1 MPLKETFKMPT
12 KILMVGSVMM
22 DSIYTVDRA
31 PELGESVLGVVYGTA
46 CGGKGSN
53 AAVAAQRLGAKV
65 TVFGTLGNDGNGE
78 TLKKMLSGEGINTKA
93 MRVKEGAKSGS
104 VVILLE
110 KGGKNRLVI
119 CPGANMETTP
129 EGLEETFA
137 EEKFDA
143 LLLQLEIPLEANIAA
158 VKLAQKQGVITV
170 LDAGPAQEY
179 PLEKLKGL
187 DILSPNE
194 TETKA
199 LTGIYP
205 ADLETCRSSAKILAE
220 RNGCKY
226 VALKLG
232 DRGSYIYGAGVD
244 ALVPPFKVV
253 ALDPTAA
260 GDAFTGALAL
270 KYAQTKDILASAR
283 YANAVGAL
291 STLKVGA
298 QPSLPTDKE
307 VDAFIASYK

>member
-1 MPLKETFKMPT
+1 MTT

-53 AAVAAQRLGAKV
+53 AAVAASRLGAKV
-65 TVFGTLGNDGNGE
+65 TAFGTLGDDSNGE
-78 TLKKMLSGEGINTKA
+78 TLIKMLSGEGIDTRA
-93 MRVKEGAKSGS
+93 MKIKKGGKSGS

-129 EGLEETFA
+129 DGLEETF
-137 EEKFDA
+137 KDHFDA

-158 VKLAQKQGVITV
+158 VKLAQKHGVITV

-179 PLEKLKGL
+179 PLEQLKGL

-205 ADLETCRSSAKILAE
+205 NDRASYLAAAKILKE
-220 RNGCKY
+220 RNECKY
-226 VALKLG
+226 VVLKLG
-232 DRGSYIYGAGVD
+232 ENGSYIYGDGVD
-244 ALVPPFKVV
+244 EHVLPYKVTAV
-253 ALDPTAA
+253 DPTAA

-270 KYAQTKDILASAR
+270 KYAETKDIVASAK

>member
-1 MPLKETFKMPT
+1 MTT

-53 AAVAAQRLGAKV
+53 AAVAACRLGAKV
-65 TVFGTLGNDGNGE
+65 TAFGTLGDDSNGE
-78 TLKKMLSGEGINTKA
+78 TLIKMLSGEGIDTRA
-93 MRVKEGAKSGS
+93 MRIKKGGKSGS

-129 EGLEETFA
+129 EGLEETF
-137 EEKFDA
+137 KDHFDA

-158 VKLAQKQGVITV
+158 VKLAQKHGVITV

-179 PLEKLKGL
+179 PLEQLKGL

-205 ADLETCRSSAKILAE
+205 NDRASYLAAAKILKE
-220 RNGCKY
+220 RNDCKY
-226 VALKLG
+226 VVLKLG
-232 DRGSYIYGAGVD
+232 ENGSYIYGDGVD
-244 ALVPPFKVV
+244 EHVLPYKVTAV
-253 ALDPTAA
+253 DPTAA

-270 KYAQTKDILASAR
+270 KYAETKDIVASAK

>member
-1 MPLKETFKMPT
+1 MTT

-53 AAVAAQRLGAKV
+53 AAVAACRLGAKV
-65 TVFGTLGNDGNGE
+65 TAFGTLGDDSNGE
-78 TLKKMLSGEGINTKA
+78 TLIKMLSGEGIDTRA
-93 MRVKEGAKSGS
+93 MKIKKGGKSGS

-129 EGLEETFA
+129 DGLEETF
-137 EEKFDA
+137 KDHFDA

-158 VKLAQKQGVITV
+158 VKLAQKNGVITV

-205 ADLETCRSSAKILAE
+205 NDRASYLAASKILKE
-220 RNGCKY
+220 RNECKY
-226 VALKLG
+226 VVLKLG
-232 DRGSYIYGAGVD
+232 ENGSYIYGDGVD
-244 ALVPPFKVV
+244 EHVLPYKVTAV
-253 ALDPTAA
+253 DPTAA

-270 KYAQTKDILASAR
+270 KYAETKDIVASAK

>member
-1 MPLKETFKMPT
+1 MTT

-53 AAVAAQRLGAKV
+53 AAVAASRLGAKV
-65 TVFGTLGNDGNGE
+65 TAFGTLGDDSNGE
-78 TLKKMLSGEGINTKA
+78 TLIKMLSGEGIDTRA
-93 MRVKEGAKSGS
+93 MKIKKGGKSGS

-129 EGLEETFA
+129 DGLEETF
-137 EEKFDA
+137 KDHFDA

-158 VKLAQKQGVITV
+158 VKLAQKHGVITV

-179 PLEKLKGL
+179 PLEQLKGL

-205 ADLETCRSSAKILAE
+205 NDRASYLAAAKILKE
-220 RNGCKY
+220 RNECKY
-226 VALKLG
+226 VVLKLG
-232 DRGSYIYGAGVD
+232 ENGSYIYGDGVD
-244 ALVPPFKVV
+244 EHVLPYKVTAV
-253 ALDPTAA
+253 GSTAA

-270 KYAQTKDILASAR
+270 KYAETKDIVASAK

>member
-1 MPLKETFKMPT
+1 MTT

-53 AAVAAQRLGAKV
+53 AAVAAGRLGAKV
-65 TVFGTLGNDGNGE
+65 TAFGTLGDDSNGE
-78 TLKKMLSGEGINTKA
+78 TLIKMLSSEGIDTRA
-93 MRVKEGAKSGS
+93 MKIKKGGKSGS

-129 EGLEETFA
+129 EGLEETF
-137 EEKFDA
+137 KDHFDA

-158 VKLAQKQGVITV
+158 VKLAQKHGVITV

-179 PLEKLKGL
+179 PLEQLKGL

-205 ADLETCRSSAKILAE
+205 NDRASYLAAAKILKE
-220 RNGCKY
+220 RNDCKF
-226 VALKLG
+226 VVLKLG
-232 DRGSYIYGAGVD
+232 ENGSYIYGDGVD
-244 ALVPPFKVV
+244 EHVLPYKVTAV
-253 ALDPTAA
+253 DPTAA

-270 KYAQTKDILASAR
+270 KYAETKDIIASAK

>member
-1 MPLKETFKMPT
+1 MAT
-12 KILMVGSVMM
+12 KILMVGSIMM
-22 DSIYTVDRA
+22 DSIYQVDRA
-31 PELGESVLGVVYGTA
+31 PELGESVLGVVLGNA

-53 AAVAAQRLGAKV
+53 AAVAAARLGAKV
-65 TVFGTLGNDGNGE
+65 TAYGTLGQDANGE
-78 TLKKMLSGEGINTKA
+78 ELDTMLSSEGIDTRFLVK
-93 MRVKEGAKSGS
+93 KEGSASGS
-104 VVILLE
+104 VVIILE

-129 EGLEETFA
+129 DGLKDVF
-137 EEKFDA
+137 KDDFDA

-158 VKLAQKQGVITV
+158 VELAKEKGVITV

-187 DILSPNE
+187 TILSPNE

-205 ADLETCRSSAKILAE
+205 SDHKTCREAAKILID
-220 RNGCKY
+220 RNECEF
-226 VALKLG
+226 VVLKLG
-232 DRGSYIYGAGVD
+232 ENGSYIYGNGID
-244 ALVPPFKVV
+244 EIVPPYKVEAV
-253 ALDPTAA
+253 DPTAA

-270 KYAQTKDILASAR
+270 KYAETKDIVNSAK

-291 STLKVGA
+291 STLKIGA

-307 VDAFIASYK
+307 VDEFIASYN

>member
-1 MPLKETFKMPT
+1 MTT

-53 AAVAAQRLGAKV
+53 AAVAACRLGAKV
-65 TVFGTLGNDGNGE
+65 TAFGTLGDDSNGE
-78 TLKKMLSGEGINTKA
+78 TLIKMLSGEGIDTRA
-93 MRVKEGAKSGS
+93 MKIKKGGKSGS

-129 EGLEETFA
+129 EGLEETF
-137 EEKFDA
+137 KDHFDA

-158 VKLAQKQGVITV
+158 VKLAQKNGVITV

-205 ADLETCRSSAKILAE
+205 NDRASYLAASKILKE
-220 RNGCKY
+220 RNECKF
-226 VALKLG
+226 VVLKLG
-232 DRGSYIYGAGVD
+232 ENGSYIYGDGVD
-244 ALVPPFKVV
+244 EHVLPYKVTAV
-253 ALDPTAA
+253 DPTAA

-270 KYAQTKDILASAR
+270 KYAETKDIVASAK

>member
-1 MPLKETFKMPT
+1 MKMPT

-22 DSIYTVDRA
+22 DLILTVDRA
-31 PELGESVLGVVYGTA
+31 PDLGESVLGVVYGTA

-53 AAVAAQRLGAKV
+53 AAVAASRLGAKV
-65 TVFGTLGNDGNGE
+65 AVFCTLGDDTNGD
-78 TLKKMLSGEGINTKA
+78 TLKKMLAGEGINVKGMKTK
-93 MRVKEGAKSGS
+93 VGGHSGS

-129 EGLEETFA
+129 DGLEEVFA
-137 EEKFDA
+137 EHFDA

-158 VKLAQKQGVITV
+158 VKLAQAKGVITV

-205 ADLETCRSSAKILAE
+205 ADLETCRASAKILAE

-260 GDAFTGALAL
+260 GDAFTGALAK
-270 KYAQTKDILASAR
+270 KYAETKDILASAR

-291 STLKVGA
+291 STLKIGA

>member
-1 MPLKETFKMPT
+1 MPT
-12 KILMVGSVMM
+12 KVLMVGSVMM
-22 DSIYTVDRA
+22 DSIYQVDRA

-53 AAVAAQRLGAKV
+53 AAVAASRLGAKV
-65 TVFGTLGNDGNGE
+65 TVFGTLGQDANGE
-78 TLKKMLSGEGINTKA
+78 VLDSMLSSEGIDTRGLKKIEGSA
-93 MRVKEGAKSGS
+93 SGS

-129 EGLEETFA
+129 DGLEEVF
-137 EEKFDA
+137 EEDFDA
-143 LLLQLEIPLEANIAA
+143 LLLQLEIPLEANVAA
-158 VKLAQKQGVITV
+158 VKLAQEKGVITV

-179 PLEKLKGL
+179 ALEDLKGL
-187 DILSPNE
+187 TILSPNE

-205 ADLETCRSSAKILAE
+205 KDHETCLEASKILAK
-220 RNGCKY
+220 RNECDF
-226 VALKLG
+226 VVLKLG
-232 DRGSYIYGAGVD
+232 ENGSYIYGQGID
-244 ALVPPFKVV
+244 EIVPPYKVEAV
-253 ALDPTAA
+253 DPTAA
-260 GDAFTGALAL
+260 GDAFTGALAK
-270 KYAQTKDILASAR
+270 KYAETKDIVASAK

-307 VDAFIASYK
+307 VDEFIKSYQ

>member
-1 MPLKETFKMPT
+1 MAT
-12 KILMVGSVMM
+12 KILMVGSIMM
-22 DSIYTVDRA
+22 DSIYQVDRA
-31 PELGESVLGVVYGTA
+31 PELGESVLGVVLGNA

-53 AAVAAQRLGAKV
+53 AAVAAARLGAKV
-65 TVFGTLGNDGNGE
+65 TAYGTLGQDANGE
-78 TLKKMLSGEGINTKA
+78 ELDTMLSSEGLDTRFLVK
-93 MRVKEGAKSGS
+93 KEGSASGS
-104 VVILLE
+104 VVIILE

-129 EGLEETFA
+129 DGLKDVFA
-137 EEKFDA
+137 DEFDA

-158 VKLAQKQGVITV
+158 VKLAQEKGVITV

-179 PLEKLKGL
+179 PLEELKGL
-187 DILSPNE
+187 TILSPNE

-205 ADLETCRSSAKILAE
+205 SDHETCREAAKILIN
-220 RNGCKY
+220 RNECEF
-226 VALKLG
+226 VVLKLG
-232 DRGSYIYGAGVD
+232 ENGSYIYGNGID
-244 ALVPPFKVV
+244 EIIPPYKVEAV
-253 ALDPTAA
+253 DPTAA

-270 KYAQTKDILASAR
+270 KYAATKDIVSSAK

-291 STLKVGA
+291 STLKIGA

-307 VDAFIASYK
+307 VDAFIASYN

>member
-1 MPLKETFKMPT
+1 MQT

-22 DSIYTVDRA
+22 DLILTMDRA
-31 PELGESVLGVVYGTA
+31 PELSESVLGEIYGNA

-53 AAVAAQRLGAKV
+53 AAVAASRLGAKV
-65 TVFGTLGNDGNGE
+65 SVFGTLGKDGNGDV
-78 TLKKMLSGEGINTKA
+78 LVDMLSSEGINTKNLKL
-93 MRVKEGAKSGS
+93 KEGAHSGF

-129 EGLEETFA
+129 EGLEEVF
-137 EEKFDA
+137 EEDFDA

-158 VKLAQKQGVITV
+158 VKLAQEKGVITV

-187 DILSPNE
+187 TILSPNE

-205 ADLETCRSSAKILAE
+205 ADLETCRAAAKVLHQ
-220 RNGCKY
+220 RNDCKF
-226 VALKLG
+226 VVLKLG
-232 DRGSYIYGAGVD
+232 DRGSYIYGDGID
-244 ALVPPFKVV
+244 ELVAPYKVV

-260 GDAFTGALAL
+260 GDAFTGALAK
-270 KYAQTKDILASAR
+270 KYAETKDIVGSAK

-307 VDAFIASYK
+307 VDAFIASYKK

>member
-1 MPLKETFKMPT
+1 MTT

-53 AAVAAQRLGAKV
+53 AAVAACRLGAKV
-65 TVFGTLGNDGNGE
+65 TAFGTLGDDSNGE
-78 TLKKMLSGEGINTKA
+78 TLIKMLSGEGIDTRA
-93 MRVKEGAKSGS
+93 MKIKKGGKSGS

-129 EGLEETFA
+129 EGLEETF
-137 EEKFDA
+137 KDHFDA

-158 VKLAQKQGVITV
+158 VKLAQKHGVITV

-179 PLEKLKGL
+179 PLEQLKGL

-205 ADLETCRSSAKILAE
+205 NDRASYLAAAKILKE
-220 RNGCKY
+220 RNECKY
-226 VALKLG
+226 VVLKLG
-232 DRGSYIYGAGVD
+232 ENGSYIYGDGVD
-244 ALVPPFKVV
+244 EHVLPYKVT
-253 ALDPTAA
+253 AIDPTAA

-270 KYAQTKDILASAR
+270 KYAETKDIVASAK

>member
-1 MPLKETFKMPT
+1 MQT

-22 DSIYTVDRA
+22 DLILTMDRA
-31 PELGESVLGVVYGTA
+31 PELSESVLGEIYGNA

-53 AAVAAQRLGAKV
+53 AAVAASRLGAKV
-65 TVFGTLGNDGNGE
+65 SVFGTLGKDGNGDV
-78 TLKKMLSGEGINTKA
+78 LVDMLSSEGINTKNLK
-93 MRVKEGAKSGS
+93 MKEGSHSGF

-129 EGLEETFA
+129 EGLEEVF
-137 EEKFDA
+137 EEDFDA

-158 VKLAQKQGVITV
+158 VKLAQEKGVITV

-187 DILSPNE
+187 TILSPNE

-205 ADLETCRSSAKILAE
+205 ADLETCRAAAKVLQQ
-220 RNGCKY
+220 RNDCKF

-232 DRGSYIYGAGVD
+232 DRGSYIYGEGID
-244 ALVPPFKVV
+244 ELVPPYKVV

-260 GDAFTGALAL
+260 GDAFTGALAK
-270 KYAQTKDILASAR
+270 KYAETKDIVASAR

-307 VDAFIASYK
+307 VDEFIASYK

>member
-1 MPLKETFKMPT
+1 
-12 KILMVGSVMM
+12 MM

-53 AAVAAQRLGAKV
+53 AAVAACRLGAKV
-65 TVFGTLGNDGNGE
+65 TAFGTLGDDSNGE
-78 TLKKMLSGEGINTKA
+78 TLIKMLSGEGIDTRA
-93 MRVKEGAKSGS
+93 MKIKKGGKSGS

-129 EGLEETFA
+129 DGLEETF
-137 EEKFDA
+137 KDHFDA

-158 VKLAQKQGVITV
+158 VKLAQKNGVITV

-205 ADLETCRSSAKILAE
+205 NDRASYLAASKILKE
-220 RNGCKY
+220 RNECKY
-226 VALKLG
+226 VVLKLG
-232 DRGSYIYGAGVD
+232 ENGSYIYGDGVD
-244 ALVPPFKVV
+244 EHVLPYKVTAV
-253 ALDPTAA
+253 DPTAA

-270 KYAQTKDILASAR
+270 KYAETKDIVASAK

>member
-1 MPLKETFKMPT
+1 MPT

-78 TLKKMLSGEGINTKA
+78 TLKKMLSSEGINTTA

-129 EGLEETFA
+129 EGLEETF
-137 EEKFDA
+137 KDDFDA

-158 VKLAQKQGVITV
+158 VKLAQKKGIITV

-179 PLEKLKGL
+179 PLEQLKGL
-187 DILSPNE
+187 TILSPNE

-205 ADLETCRSSAKILAE
+205 ADLETCRSSSKILME

-232 DRGSYIYGAGVD
+232 DRGSYIYGDGID

-260 GDAFTGALAL
+260 GDAFTGALAK
-270 KYAQTKDILASAR
+270 KYAETKDILASAR

-307 VDAFIASYK
+307 VEAFIASYK

>member
-1 MPLKETFKMPT
+1 MTT

-53 AAVAAQRLGAKV
+53 AAVAASRLGAKV
-65 TVFGTLGNDGNGE
+65 TAFGTLGDDSNGE
-78 TLKKMLSGEGINTKA
+78 TLIKMLSGEGIDTRA
-93 MRVKEGAKSGS
+93 MKIKKGGKSGS

-129 EGLEETFA
+129 DGLEETF
-137 EEKFDA
+137 KDHFDA

-158 VKLAQKQGVITV
+158 VKLAQKHGVITV

-179 PLEKLKGL
+179 PLEQLKGL

-205 ADLETCRSSAKILAE
+205 NDRASYLAAAKILKE
-220 RNGCKY
+220 RNECKF
-226 VALKLG
+226 VVLKLG
-232 DRGSYIYGAGVD
+232 ENGSYIYGDGVD
-244 ALVPPFKVV
+244 EHVLPYKVTAV
-253 ALDPTAA
+253 DPTAA

-270 KYAQTKDILASAR
+270 KYAETKDIVASAK

>member
-1 MPLKETFKMPT
+1 MPT

-53 AAVAAQRLGAKV
+53 AAVAACRLGAKV
-65 TVFGTLGNDGNGE
+65 TAFGTLGDDTNGE
-78 TLKKMLSGEGINTKA
+78 TLIKMLSGEGINTKA
-93 MRVKEGAKSGS
+93 MKIKKGGKSGS

-129 EGLEETFA
+129 DGLEETF
-137 EEKFDA
+137 KDDFDA
-143 LLLQLEIPLEANIAA
+143 LLLQLEIPLAANIAA
-158 VKLAQKQGVITV
+158 VKLAQKKGVITV

-179 PLEKLKGL
+179 PLEQLKGL

-205 ADLETCRSSAKILAE
+205 ADPATCLAASKILHT
-220 RNGCKY
+220 RNECKY
-226 VALKLG
+226 VVLKLG
-232 DRGSYIYGAGVD
+232 DRGSYIYGDGIDTMVT
-244 ALVPPFKVV
+244 PYKVTAV
-253 ALDPTAA
+253 DPTAA
-260 GDAFTGALAL
+260 GDAFTGALA
-270 KYAQTKDILASAR
+270 KRYAETKDIVASAK

>member
-1 MPLKETFKMPT
+1 
-12 KILMVGSVMM
+12 MM

-53 AAVAAQRLGAKV
+53 AAVAASRLGAKV
-65 TVFGTLGNDGNGE
+65 TAFGTLGDDSNGE
-78 TLKKMLSGEGINTKA
+78 TLIKMLSGEGIDTRA
-93 MRVKEGAKSGS
+93 MKIKKGGKSGS

-129 EGLEETFA
+129 DGLEETF
-137 EEKFDA
+137 KDHFDA

-158 VKLAQKQGVITV
+158 VKLAQKHGVITV

-179 PLEKLKGL
+179 PLEQLKGL

-205 ADLETCRSSAKILAE
+205 NDRASYLAAAKILKE
-220 RNGCKY
+220 RNECKY
-226 VALKLG
+226 VVLKLG
-232 DRGSYIYGAGVD
+232 ENGSYIYGDGVD
-244 ALVPPFKVV
+244 EHVLPYKVTAV
-253 ALDPTAA
+253 DPTAA

-270 KYAQTKDILASAR
+270 KYAETKDIVASAK